1 MDIGDNKILEGMG
14 GKLPSGKLPS
24 GKLPVGYLIL
34 GLAALVSLGVIL
46 WFIFKEDYPTC
57 TGFDCSTDDNSLST
71 SPGDIECPAD
81 PCTTI
86 DCCTVVP
93 TGGGSAR
100 DSDSDRDS
108 DSNSGS
114 DRDSDRDSDSS
125 LICSTPSSEDKVPY
139 IVTETSLENAF
150 TDSTVTAVCAS
161 GYVGT
166 AVVAPC
172 TELDG
177 PYQLS
182 GCDPLNCTRPYS
194 AYLYYF
200 DEDYDED
207 DLTLPFTTSL
217 VQNLRCK
224 SDVGTTD
231 NPRPVYPALGYEG
244 GPIVESCAEQDQP
257 YQLRGCSELRC
268 TSPSQDIKEPY
279 NINGTDIY
287 AVPGGHKWIPG
298 RLMWADQDGRG
309 GEWVDSVYVE
319 GCSAGYKLDTDE
331 FTRPPP
337 SGAPP
342 ETHRSPLMEKC
353 TTMGGPYR
361 LSGCILE

>member
-24 GKLPVGYLIL
+24 GKHPVGYLIL

-114 DRDSDRDSDSS
+114 DSERDSDSDSS

-139 IVTETSLENAF
+139 TVTETSLENAF
-150 TDSTVTAVCAS
+150 TDSTVTATCAS
-161 GYVGT
+161 GYVGPP
-166 AVVAPC
+166 VVTPC
-172 TELDG
+172 AASDQ

-182 GCDPLNCTRPYS
+182 GCEPLLCSFVHTDSYASPEVTNDGLYTLDQS
-194 AYLYYF
+194 AFWPDAAGTAGNQPWFLNLGG
-200 DEDYDED
+200 DNRMSVNVTADCA
-207 DLTLPFTTSL
+207 TN
-217 VQNLRCK
+217 VQGLAVV
-224 SDVGTTD
+224 S
-231 NPRPVYPALGYEG
+231 P
-244 GPIVESCAEQDQP
+244 
-257 YQLRGCSELRC
+257 C
-268 TSPSQDIKEPY
+268 TSNNTPY
-279 NINGTDIY
+279 
-287 AVPGGHKWIPG
+287 
-298 RLMWADQDGRG
+298 L
-309 GEWVDSVYVE
+309 
-319 GCSAGYKLDTDE
+319 
-331 FTRPPP
+331 
-337 SGAPP
+337 
-342 ETHRSPLMEKC
+342 
-353 TTMGGPYR
+353 
-361 LSGCILE
+361 LSGCHQ